1 MKRLTTER
9 LITPIGIDAQKPLF
23 AWQSECTRRGQ
34 MQVSY
39 RICVSSSKQK
49 LDNNEYD
56 MWDSG
61 IVKSDASFDIQYGG
75 IALQPR
81 TEYWWRAEVTDNF
94 GITDSAVSHFETGL
108 MEENAFD
115 GVKWLTRYNENHII
129 DENSPSNAHSF
140 TLEAQFRVK
149 RHSVCFVFGR
159 INSDNFLTLGLE
171 NGPRLTCKRFI
182 NGNENYLLWY
192 DIKPSEKLPANITD
206 LTITLKAE
214 VSEGKIKLYLNGDA
228 VNKDITTDSFPIAA
242 IGINELISKSV
253 DLKYIKVTLP
263 DGSLYFDED
272 FSDPDNCRFA
282 GGSFTEDGF
291 YNIDKAEI
299 MAETDGMKHEKAI
312 SAPMFRREFTLKDN
326 IQSARLYS
334 TAAGVYNVLINGKNA
349 INSYLNPG
357 RTTYSKRLMYQT
369 FDVTE
374 CVTGGSNAIGVMLGH
389 GWWNG
394 ADDNCGTL
402 LGFTCKL
409 IVTYNDGSEDIILP
423 DENWL
428 YYGDGPVIYDD
439 IFNGQSIDAR
449 KEVDGWANPDFMDTA
464 GWQTPALLDKS
475 CFPIGKIYAQNIPL
489 NVNYTVL
496 APVSITEPAP
506 NVYVYDFGQNI
517 AGICR
522 IRFKGESGTE
532 VTIRHAEKLFVEGL
546 MQSCWEAEDDLCI
559 PGTIWT
565 KNLRN
570 GATITKAHQKDKYI
584 LNGNKDGEIYEPS
597 LIYHGFQYVEITGLN
612 APVPAEDIR
621 AIVITTDLEDT
632 GKFECSNE
640 LINKFVSNTRWSQI
654 DNFLSVPTDCPQR
667 NERKGWTGDAQIFAR
682 TGAYLKDVNAFLE
695 KFETDMADVRNP
707 NGNYPE
713 AAPGWNVDR
722 FKGGWAEAG
731 VIIAWQ
737 MYQQYGN
744 RRIIEDNYEYL
755 KKFIDGQLAICGE
768 EYIDKK
774 HGAYGDWLA
783 GEPTPVVITE
793 TAYAAYAC
801 HLFSKMARI
810 IGKTEDAEIY
820 LAHFEKYKAAW
831 NREFL
836 GADGTTKCDP
846 AVYGEAPWGPKNEN
860 GIVNSQTSYVLG
872 LQFDLIPEEL
882 RPVAA
887 KKLVELIEAGG
898 YHIKTGFLGVS
909 YILPVLSSMGYSDVA
924 FKMME
929 QTEYPSWL
937 YAVVNGATSIYETW
951 HGHIVKPNGNVSYT
965 SSFNHYSYGSSTE
978 WLFKNVAG
986 IERDESAPAFKHV
999 ILQPAV
1005 GGTLQYVNASYNSQ
1019 HGPIVSNWER
1029 EEEGFNY
1036 EVQVPANTTATVL
1049 LPVGAQILES
1059 GIDPEKA
1066 EGISSVMQNKDNTVI
1081 EIKSGKYQFSVKY

>member
-1 MKRLTTER
+1 MKKLTTER

-23 AWQSECTRRGQ
+23 AWQSENRRRGQ
-34 MQVSY
+34 KQVSY
-39 RICVSSSKQK
+39 RVFVASSKQK
-49 LDNNEYD
+49 LDNKEYD

-61 IVKSDASFDIQYGG
+61 LVKSDASFDIQYGG
-75 IALQPR
+75 VALQPR

-94 GITDSAVSHFETGL
+94 GVTHSAVSHFETGL
-108 MEENAFD
+108 MEEDAFD

-129 DENSPSNAHSF
+129 DENSPANARSF
-140 TLEAQFRVK
+140 TIETQFRVK
-149 RHSVCFVFGR
+149 RQAACLVFGR
-159 INSDNFLTLGLE
+159 INSDNFFKLTLQ
-171 NGPRLTCKRFI
+171 NGPRLSCERFI
-182 NGNENYLLWY
+182 NGMGYCLFGHNMEPTEE
-192 DIKPSEKLPANITD
+192 IPANIEN
-206 LTITLKAE
+206 LIITLKVE
-214 VSEGKIKLYLNGDA
+214 VNEGKISTYLNDTPVGKS
-228 VNKDITTDSFPIAA
+228 VSTEVFPIAA
-242 IGINELISKSV
+242 IGVNQLLSKSV
-253 DLKYIKVTLP
+253 DFKYIKVTLP
-263 DGSLYFDED
+263 DGTVYFNED
-272 FSDPDNCRFA
+272 FSDPDNCSFA
-282 GGSFTEDGF
+282 GGTFTEDGF

-299 MAETDGMKHEKAI
+299 MAKINGMKREKVV
-312 SAPMFRREFTLKDN
+312 SAPMFRREFAVKN
-326 IQSARLYS
+326 NVKSARLYA
-334 TAAGVYNVLINGKNA
+334 TAAGVYDVLINGKNA
-349 INSYLNPG
+349 TNSYLNPG
-357 RTTYSKRLMYQT
+357 RTTYPKRLMYQT

-374 CVTGGSNAIGVMLGH
+374 CVSCGKNAIGVVLGH

-394 ADDNCGTL
+394 ADDNRGTL

-409 IVTYNDGSEDIILP
+409 IVTYADGSEDIILP

-428 YYGDGPVIYDD
+428 YYGDGPVVYDD
-439 IFNGQSIDAR
+439 IFNGQTIDAR
-449 KEVDGWANPDFMDTA
+449 KNVEGWACPEFADTQS
-464 GWQTPALLDKS
+464 WQTPILLDKS
-475 CFPIGKIYAQNIPL
+475 CFPIGKILAQNIPL
-489 NVNYTVL
+489 SVNYTEL
-496 APVSITEPAP
+496 KPVSITEPVP

-522 IRFKGESGTE
+522 IKFKGSKGTE
-532 VTIRHAEKLFVEGL
+532 VTIRHAEKLFVERL
-546 MQSCWEAEDDLCI
+546 VKSAWEAEDDLCV

-584 LNGNKDGEIYEPS
+584 LNGNADGEIYEPS
-597 LIYHGFQYVEITGLN
+597 LIYHGFQYVEITGLTE
-612 APVPAEDIR
+612 PVPAEDIR
-621 AIVITTDLEDT
+621 AIVITTELEDT
-632 GKFECSNE
+632 GKFECSNQ

-713 AAPGWNVDR
+713 AAPGWNTER
-722 FKGGWAEAG
+722 FKGGWSEAG

-737 MYQQYGN
+737 MYHQYGN

-755 KKFIDGQLAICGE
+755 KKFVDGQLAICGK

-810 IGKTEDAEIY
+810 IGKIEDAETY

-860 GIVNSQTSYVLG
+860 GIVNTQTSYVLG
-872 LQFDLIPEEL
+872 LQFELIPEEL
-882 RPVAA
+882 RSVAA
-887 KKLVELIEAGG
+887 KKLVECIEAGG
-898 YHIKTGFLGVS
+898 YHIRTGFLGVS

-929 QTEYPSWL
+929 QTEHPSWL

-951 HGHIVKPNGNVSYT
+951 HGHTVKPNGDVGYA

-986 IERDESAPAFKHV
+986 IERDEAAPAFKHI
-999 ILQPAV
+999 ILQPTV

-1019 HGPIVSNWER
+1019 HGLIVSNWKR
-1029 EEEGFNY
+1029 EEDGFNY
-1036 EVQVPANTTATVL
+1036 EAEVPANTTATVL
-1049 LPVGAQILES
+1049 LPKGAKIFES
-1059 GIDPEKA
+1059 GVEVSRA
-1066 EGISSVMQNKDNTVI
+1066 EGVSSVTQNGENTVI
-1081 EIKSGKYQFSVKY
+1081 DIMSGKYNFSIKY